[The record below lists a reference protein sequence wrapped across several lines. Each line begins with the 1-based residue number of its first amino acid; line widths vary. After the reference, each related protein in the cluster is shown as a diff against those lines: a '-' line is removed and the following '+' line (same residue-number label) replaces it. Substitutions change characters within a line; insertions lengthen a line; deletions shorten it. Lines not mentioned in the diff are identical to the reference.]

1 MADSRVVPERGPP
14 TTNTGAVEGLVTR
27 RIVSVWRREAAGV
40 SPGVRCPARVWGFT
54 FMLLPF
60 AASMGVVSEA
70 PAAFRSSN
78 DRPGPAA
85 LIRNAVTDVW
95 TRRRLI
101 RYLVRADVKK
111 RGVNTVLGNVW
122 WVLDPLIT
130 MLIYVLVM
138 TVIFQR
144 STPDF
149 PLFLLSA
156 MVPFKWFTA
165 TVGSSTS
172 AVTGK
177 ENLIKQI
184 LFPKIILPVT
194 LSLSQIVSFLFGMA
208 VLLFVWFFAY
218 HDHVTWQVVWIPLI
232 AVVQYVFVLGWTFI
246 LSAVTVFYRDVG
258 IVVGHFMRLL
268 FWISPILWSFMEV
281 AGRGARLQSGLEGI
295 ERGLGLPTGVLF
307 GIISMNPVSL
317 LIESY
322 RKVVYGNL
330 SKVDVVDETTGEVI
344 GDTLVW
350 TDATLP
356 DFQTLAVIFAIG
368 VVFVVIGT
376 LIFKRLEPSFTKVL

>member
-1 MADSRVVPERGPP
+1 
-14 TTNTGAVEGLVTR
+14 
-27 RIVSVWRREAAGV
+27 
-40 SPGVRCPARVWGFT
+40 
-54 FMLLPF
+54 
-60 AASMGVVSEA
+60 MGVVNEA

-78 DRPGPAA
+78 DRPGPVA
-85 LIRNAVTDVW
+85 LIRNAITDVW
-95 TRRRLI
+95 SRRRLI
-101 RYLVRADVKK
+101 RYMVRADVKK

-165 TVGSSTS
+165 TIGSSTN
-172 AVTGK
+172 AVTGR
-177 ENLIKQI
+177 EGLIKQI

-194 LSLSQIVSFLFGMA
+194 LSLSQIVSFLFGLL

-218 HDHVTWQVVWIPLI
+218 HDHVTWQVVWVPLI
-232 AVVQYVFVLGWTFI
+232 AVVQYTFMLGWTFI
-246 LSAVTVFYRDVG
+246 ISAVTVFYRDVG
-258 IVVGHFMRLL
+258 IVIGHFMRLL

-281 AGRGARLQSGLEGI
+281 AGRGRRLQAGLEGV
-295 ERGLGLPTGVLF
+295 ERSLGLPEGILF
-307 GIISMNPVSL
+307 AILAYNPVSM

-322 RKVVYGNL
+322 RKVIYGGL
-330 SKVDVVDETTGEVI
+330 DSTKVEDTVLVLADGTTRTIEGSSE
-344 GDTLVW
+344 LFW
-350 TDATLP
+350 TPAMLP
-356 DFQTLAVIFAIG
+356 DFPLLATIFASG
-368 VVFVVIGT
+368 VVFIIIGT
-376 LIFKRLEPSFTKVL
+376 IIFKRLEPAFAKIL

>member
-1 MADSRVVPERGPP
+1 
-14 TTNTGAVEGLVTR
+14 
-27 RIVSVWRREAAGV
+27 
-40 SPGVRCPARVWGFT
+40 
-54 FMLLPF
+54 
-60 AASMGVVSEA
+60 MGVVNEA

-78 DRPGPAA
+78 DRPGPVA

-95 TRRRLI
+95 SRRRLI
-101 RYLVRADVKK
+101 RYMVRADVKK

-177 ENLIKQI
+177 QSLITQI

-194 LSLSQIVSFLFGMA
+194 LSLSQIVSFLFGMG

-218 HDHVTWQVVWIPLI
+218 HDHVTWQIVWIPLI
-232 AVVQYVFVLGWTFI
+232 AVVQYTFVLGWTFL
-246 LSAVTVFYRDVG
+246 LSAITVFYRDVG
-258 IVVGHFMRLL
+258 IVIGHFMRLL

-281 AGRGARLQSGLEGI
+281 AGRGARLQKGLEGI
-295 ERGLGLPTGVLF
+295 ETQLGLPSGVLF
-307 GIISMNPVSL
+307 GAISLNPISL

-322 RKVVYGNL
+322 RKVVYGEL
-330 SKVDVVDETTGEVI
+330 THIDVVDEITGEI
-344 GDTLVW
+344 GEQLVW
-350 TDATLP
+350 TDAVPP
-356 DFQTLAVIFAIG
+356 DFEMLGIIFASG
-368 VVFVVIGT
+368 VVIVIIGT
-376 LIFKRLEPSFTKVL
+376 VVFKRLEPTFAKVL

>member
-1 MADSRVVPERGPP
+1 M
-14 TTNTGAVEGLVTR
+14 
-27 RIVSVWRREAAGV
+27 
-40 SPGVRCPARVWGFT
+40 
-54 FMLLPF
+54 PF
-60 AASMGVVSEA
+60 MGVVNEA

-78 DRPGPAA
+78 DRPGPVA

-95 TRRRLI
+95 SRRRLI
-101 RYLVRADVKK
+101 RYMVRADVKK

-122 WVLDPLIT
+122 WVLDPLLT

-156 MVPFKWFTA
+156 MVPFKWFTH
-165 TVGSSTS
+165 TIGSSTN

-177 ENLIKQI
+177 ESLIKQV

-194 LSLSQIVSFLFGMA
+194 LSLSQIVSFLFGIA
-208 VLLFVWFFAY
+208 VLLVVWFFAY

-232 AVVQYVFVLGWTFI
+232 AAVQFTFVLGWTFI

-258 IVVGHFMRLL
+258 IVIGHFMRLL
-268 FWISPILWSFMEV
+268 FWVSPILWSFMEV
-281 AGRGARLQSGLEGI
+281 AGRGARLQVGLESI
-295 ERGLGLPTGVLF
+295 ERHFGLPTGMLF
-307 GIISMNPVSL
+307 GAISLNPVSL

-322 RKVVYGNL
+322 RKIIYGGL
-330 SKVDVVDETTGEVI
+330 GHVDVVDPATGEM
-344 GDTLVW
+344 TSQLVW
-350 TDATLP
+350 TEAVPP
-356 DFQTLAVIFAIG
+356 DFQTLAVIFAMG
-368 VVFVVIGT
+368 VVIIIIGT
-376 LIFKRLEPSFTKVL
+376 LIFKRLEPAFAKVL

>member
-1 MADSRVVPERGPP
+1 
-14 TTNTGAVEGLVTR
+14 
-27 RIVSVWRREAAGV
+27 
-40 SPGVRCPARVWGFT
+40 
-54 FMLLPF
+54 
-60 AASMGVVSEA
+60 MGVVSEA
-70 PAAFRSSN
+70 PAAIRSSN
-78 DRPGPAA
+78 DRPGPVA
-85 LIRNAVTDVW
+85 LIRNAFTDVV

-101 RYLVRADVKK
+101 GYMVRADVKK

-165 TVGSSTS
+165 TIGASTS

-177 ENLIKQI
+177 ESLIKQI

-194 LSLSQIVSFLFGMA
+194 LTISQIVSFLFGMA
-208 VLLFVWFFAY
+208 VLLFVWFFVY

-246 LSAVTVFYRDVG
+246 LSAVTVFYRDIG
-258 IVVGHFMRLL
+258 IVIGHFMRLL

-295 ERGLGLPTGVLF
+295 ERNLGLPTGILF

-317 LIESY
+317 LLESY
-322 RKVVYGNL
+322 RKVVYGRL
-330 SKVDVVDETTGEVI
+330 ASVDVTDPETGQVVGEQ
-344 GDTLVW
+344 LVW
-350 TDATLP
+350 LEAVPP
-356 DFQTLAVIFAIG
+356 DFQVLAVIFTIG
-368 VVFVVIGT
+368 VIFTFIGV
-376 LIFKRLEPSFTKVL
+376 LVFKRLEPAFAKVL